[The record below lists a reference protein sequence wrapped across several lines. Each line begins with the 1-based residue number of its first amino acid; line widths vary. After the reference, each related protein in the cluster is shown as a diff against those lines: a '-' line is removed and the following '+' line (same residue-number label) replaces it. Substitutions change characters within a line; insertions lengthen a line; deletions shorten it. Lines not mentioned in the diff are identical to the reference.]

1 MPQQL
6 RTGRAVSAEPA
17 GIGEDP
23 PQARLPATL
32 RLRRAARR
40 PRLALLALGG
50 DIHDVLDA
58 DAAVATAGQP
68 TEGEY
73 AVFAEPVNELA
84 GDSEDVGGLRGGDLP
99 PLLLSRRSVRPRS
112 HDGSHQALLARH
124 FAQVSRGCLLRISE
138 SAAQSSRVRL
148 AVRWGSGR
156 RDGQGVHLP

>member
-84 GDSEDVGGLRGGDLP
+84 GDSEDVGGLRGGDGDRQSTRPIWLENSASASAA
-99 PLLLSRRSVRPRS
+99 LSRR
-112 HDGSHQALLARH
+112 A
-124 FAQVSRGCLLRISE
+124 
-138 SAAQSSRVRL
+138 
-148 AVRWGSGR
+148 
-156 RDGQGVHLP
+156 